1 MVLYAS
7 RKWRHGCQPDM
18 WLSTLG
24 LWKRLRA
31 NNLDRAKRK
40 HLRSSIP
47 LSMLG
52 GENNTSSWPHTAS
65 LRLILTGDTGKH
77 TRDLGVGIQL
87 AQEAPLPSERTGWPD
102 HDLSN
107 GRLVMLQA
115 RAAHVPSL
123 RFRLM
128 PSVCIAWQPR
138 SAGQRIPSISA
149 MSSSTKASPNI
160 TMYIHARLETTTCP
174 PPNWKLSSM
183 FRGRGL
189 KLFSEHHICI
199 SRCHSLPATLR

>member
-1 MVLYAS
+1 MRFLSLTRTWYYMLLENGGMGVNQTCGYQPLASGRDYA
-7 RKWRHGCQPDM
+7 R
-18 WLSTLG
+18 TT
-24 LWKRLRA
+24 
-31 NNLDRAKRK
+31 
-40 HLRSSIP
+40 SIEQSENICAQVSP

-102 HDLSN
+102 HDLAN

-128 PSVCIAWQPR
+128 PSACIAWQPR
-138 SAGQRIPSISA
+138 SAGQGIPSISA
-149 MSSSTKASPNI
+149 MSSSTKASP
-160 TMYIHARLETTTCP
+160 T
-174 PPNWKLSSM
+174 
-183 FRGRGL
+183 
-189 KLFSEHHICI
+189 
-199 SRCHSLPATLR
+199 